1 MVVNQDNLTVPEN
14 IIDKNSTVAPPVEFT
29 AVKNYYMS
37 HKDTLHWYIT
47 NMLKNYFMYNG
58 DRAAQLKADK
68 ETWRTNIKSPLTHM
82 YVSGV
87 YNMTVDSDV
96 RYVCIDKKW
105 DKEDVVNA
113 ILDLAEYIYWQEETD
128 DSLWSAIFDAIL
140 LWFGYYE
147 STYVYKEYDV
157 EAMNKDGSKDKFKDK
172 LDYAALRY
180 ISPYNLF
187 WPKYKNSLD
196 RRMIMKR
203 RLVPATAIEKEYAIY
218 WAKFNLQLLKDT
230 WTYVDDRDWEAVK
243 ENIPFY
249 NSTDGRD
256 IYEDDTYNIKDKM
269 LEVFEV
275 HTDTSISIWCQSI
288 YIWTFNSL
296 GPLKRIR
303 LYEIS
308 FKKIP
313 GMKKG
318 IGVWYIVKPI
328 QDVYDA
334 ILNMRLDNVK
344 LTLNKVFF
352 MDQSANIF
360 GNTNTMKLKPWAIY
374 KVRDVNQVKEMEM
387 SEIKQSAYTELDSMF
402 QLTQWL
408 IGVSAPGLGMQQKV
422 ERTAAWADILKNA
435 ADNQLKPLLKSVSR
449 SMNDA
454 LKDLIILSHYYMD
467 NDTLENVCWKEWA
480 KALKDVKISDLM
492 KDFSFSYDMTSQSS
506 QNLAIKKQQLQ
517 SLLTLAQSSMDF
529 GQMPVLDAQKIAL
542 ELAKCDNL
550 DFDVEM
556 TPEKIEA
563 VLQRAEEIR
572 QKVQSKWVWIPTPGE
587 WGDFTMS
594 KWTDPVASENEAINA
609 VNQIPWAWVPTE
621 LAPNPEGKI
630 E

>member
-1 MVVNQDNLTVPEN
+1 
-14 IIDKNSTVAPPVEFT
+14 
-29 AVKNYYMS
+29 MS
-37 HKDTLHWYIT
+37 HKDSMHGYIT
-47 NMLKNYFMYNG
+47 EMLKNYFMYSA
-58 DRAAQLKADK
+58 DRAAQLQKDK
-68 ETWRTNIKSPLTHM
+68 ETWRTNLKSPLTHM

-87 YNMTVDSDV
+87 YNMAVDSDV
-96 RYVCIDKKW
+96 RYICVDKKW
-105 DKEDVVNA
+105 DKPLVVNA
-113 ILDLAEYIYWQEETD
+113 ILDLAEFIYGQEETD

-140 LWFGYYE
+140 LWFWYYE
-147 STYVYKEYDV
+147 STYVYKEFEV
-157 EAMNKDGSKDKFKDK
+157 EAQNKDWKSETIKDKY
-172 LDYAALRY
+172 DYAALRY

-196 RRMIMKR
+196 RRMIIKR
-203 RLVPATAIEKEYAIY
+203 RLIPATALDKEYAIY
-218 WAKFNLQLLKDT
+218 GAKFDLQELKDK
-230 WTYVDDRDWEAVK
+230 WSYVDDRDWEAIK

-249 NSTDGRD
+249 NNSDGRD

-269 LEVFEV
+269 IEVFEV
-275 HTDTSISIWCQSI
+275 HTDVSMSLWCQSL
-288 YIWTFNSL
+288 YIGTFKSL
-296 GPLKRIR
+296 GPLKKIRI
-303 LYEIS
+303 YEVS

-318 IGVWYIVKPI
+318 IGVWYIVRPI
-328 QDVYDA
+328 QDTYDA

-402 QLTQWL
+402 QMTQWL
-408 IGVSAPGLGMQQKV
+408 IGVSAPWLGMQQKV
-422 ERTAAWADILKNA
+422 ERTAAGADILKNA

-454 LKDLIILSHYYMD
+454 LRDLIILCYYYMD
-467 NDTLENVCWKEWA
+467 DDTLEKVCGKEWA
-480 KALKDVKISDLM
+480 DALKAIDIKDLM
-492 KDFSFSYDMTSQSS
+492 KDFDFTYDMTSQSS

-517 SLLTLAQSSMDF
+517 SLLTLAQSAMDF
-529 GQMPVLDAQKIAL
+529 WQMPVLDAQKIAL

-556 TPEKIEA
+556 TEDKIKEVLERAEKI
-563 VLQRAEEIR
+563 R
-572 QKVQSKWVWIPTPGE
+572 QEVQSKWVWIPTPGE
-587 WGDFTMS
+587 WWKFDMTAAWPNGES
-594 KWTDPVASENEAINA
+594 QAINA
-609 VNQIPWAWVPTE
+609 INQVPWAWVPTD
-621 LAPNPEGKI
+621 LAPNPTWVTE
-630 E
+630 